1 MKLNQILFRHFETA
15 AAAATIET
23 ISIGL
28 GYTAV
33 TTTGGGI
40 GVAYT
45 YFKSKQSCHFV
56 PDFRNCE
63 GSSGMTLL
71 ENIRSDKPL
80 HRSVALAAINAF
92 NQPAAIQLPEDT
104 KNLALFDRLGIG
116 PGKRIAMV
124 GYFGPLIKKIE
135 ARGGVLE
142 ILDASR
148 RLGTKKDFYSRLS
161 DWADILFLTSTSIL
175 NDTCEDIL
183 ARAGKQLKTVMLGPS
198 TPMVAPVFEHLPVH
212 LLAGTV
218 PLDKDQVLK
227 AVRHGQGTPV
237 IQRFSRKVC
246 LEILRRAS
254 AKQP

>member
-1 MKLNQILFRHFETA
+1 MQLNQILYQHFESA

-33 TTTGGGI
+33 TTTDGGI

-45 YFKSKQSCHFV
+45 YFDSKQSCHFA
-56 PDFRNCE
+56 PDFRSCE
-63 GSSGMTLL
+63 GDTGLNLL

-92 NQPAAIQLPEDT
+92 NHPAAVELPEDT
-104 KNLALFDRLGIG
+104 KNIALFDRLGIR

-135 ARGGVLE
+135 ARGAVLE

-148 RLGTKKDFYSRLS
+148 RLGRKKDFYSQLS
-161 DWADILFLTSTSIL
+161 DWADILLLTSTSIL

-183 ARAGKQLKTVMLGPS
+183 SRAGKQLKTVMLGPS
-198 TPMVAPVFEHLPVH
+198 TPMVAAAFEHLPVH

-218 PLDKDQVLK
+218 PLEKDPVLK

-246 LEILRRAS
+246 LEIPRRAS